1 MKQFHCAD
9 NAFDVTHSIDE
20 PFPVGCLSDAGV
32 DCTYDGAK
40 TNNAIFAIDMDG
52 DYDVDFVAANAGNDA
67 VAWYPNHGYDNFTK
81 VTITDTSQG
90 SYQANAAED
99 VFAIDLDD
107 DGDVDVLS
115 ASSSDNKIAW

>member
-1 MKQFHCAD
+1 MKQFHCAE
-9 NAFDVTHSIDE
+9 NAFDVTHKVDE
-20 PFPVGCLSDAGV
+20 PLPSGCMSDSS
-32 DCTYDGAK
+32 CTYDGAK
-40 TNNAIFAIDMDG
+40 TNMAIFAIDMDG
-52 DYDVDFVAANAGNDA
+52 DYDVDFLATNAGNDA

-99 VFAIDLDD
+99 VFAIDIDD

-115 ASSSDNKIAW
+115 ASAGDDKIAW